1 MFVDTRTI
9 LWEEWICQQFN
20 DFEARLKV
28 VEDQTKGINKSCSK
42 MHQAFESLKKEMI
55 KLYHE
60 KDSELKLVKEILE
73 KVERRC
79 FPELYETGPI
89 PHWILNITAKRP
101 KD

>member
-1 MFVDTRTI
+1 MLVDTRTV
-9 LWEEWICQQFN
+9 LWEEWICQQINNF
-20 DFEARLKV
+20 DARLKA
-28 VEDQTKGINKSCSK
+28 VEAQTKGINKSCSK

-55 KLYHE
+55 ELYHE
-60 KDSELKLVKEILE
+60 KNDELKTVKEVLE

-89 PHWILNITAKRP
+89 SDWILNITAKRP

>member
-1 MFVDTRTI
+1 MLVDTRTV
-9 LWEEWICQQFN
+9 LWEEWIRQQFN

-28 VEDQTKGINKSCSK
+28 VEAQTKGINKSCSK
-42 MHQAFESLKKEMI
+42 MHQAFESLKKEMVE
-55 KLYHE
+55 LYHE
-60 KDSELKLVKEILE
+60 KDGELKLVKEVLE

-89 PHWILNITAKRP
+89 PDWILNITAKRP